1 MANQM
6 ETYPDNI
13 HESIQ
18 GDDRRICEQ
27 IVMKNAT
34 VFRRQIY
41 SRNAPDAIDAIDKT
55 SDGRVMF
62 ISTCAH
68 GYFVRMDDFNII
80 GDEDEGAADYEALG
94 WVSPFPEEVE
104 KKEVEDGKKEE
115 DALKPR
121 LLMIVHK
128 LWGELIPDNQ
138 CVPVSLV
145 CTGEHSDSNALVDLI
160 GHLVWQHFPD
170 KNRQK

>member
-13 HESIQ
+13 HKSIQ

-27 IVMKNAT
+27 IIMKNVT
-34 VFRRQIY
+34 VFRGETD
-41 SRNAPDAIDAIDKT
+41 APDAIDAIDKT

-80 GDEDEGAADYEALG
+80 GDEDEGVADYEALG

-104 KKEVEDGKKEE
+104 KKEVEDEKKEKD

-121 LLMIVHK
+121 LHIIVRK
-128 LWGELIPDNQ
+128 LLGEMFPDNC
-138 CVPVSLV
+138 CVPTDDNS
-145 CTGEHSDSNALVDLI
+145 ESALVDII
-160 GHLVWQHFPD
+160 GHLVFQHFPD
-170 KNRQK
+170 KNKQK

>member
-1 MANQM
+1 M

-27 IVMKNAT
+27 IIMKNVT
-34 VFRRQIY
+34 VFRGETD
-41 SRNAPDAIDAIDKT
+41 APDAIDAIDKT

-80 GDEDEGAADYEALG
+80 GDEDEGVADYEALG

-104 KKEVEDGKKEE
+104 KKEVEDEKKEKD

-121 LLMIVHK
+121 LHIIVRK
-128 LWGELIPDNQ
+128 LLGEMFPDNC
-138 CVPVSLV
+138 CVPTDDNS
-145 CTGEHSDSNALVDLI
+145 ESALVDII
-160 GHLVWQHFPD
+160 GHLVFQHFPD
-170 KNRQK
+170 KNKQK

>member
-1 MANQM
+1 
-6 ETYPDNI
+6 
-13 HESIQ
+13 
-18 GDDRRICEQ
+18 
-27 IVMKNAT
+27 MKNAT

-80 GDEDEGAADYEALG
+80 GDEDEGVADYEALG

-104 KKEVEDGKKEE
+104 KKEVEDEKKEKD

-121 LLMIVHK
+121 LHIIVRK
-128 LWGELIPDNQ
+128 LLGEMFPDNC
-138 CVPVSLV
+138 CVPTDDNS
-145 CTGEHSDSNALVDLI
+145 ESALVDII
-160 GHLVWQHFPD
+160 GHLVFQHFPD
-170 KNRQK
+170 KNKQK